1 MADTT
6 RLRDKYAIAGIG
18 LSRFG
23 KLPGTS
29 AMGFCLEA
37 AKHAIDDCG
46 ISRASCSTMAMGGA
60 TAIGMLQ
67 TAVALLDAGMCRA
80 VLCAFGTQNAPQGM
94 MPSLFGS
101 PWAIPYGDV
110 GAITFMGHLM
120 RRQMHE
126 HGLESLDYAHI
137 AVTWRK
143 HAANNPHAQMR
154 KPITI

>member
-1 MADTT
+1 
-6 RLRDKYAIAGIG
+6 
-18 LSRFG
+18 
-23 KLPGTS
+23 
-29 AMGFCLEA
+29 
-37 AKHAIDDCG
+37 
-46 ISRASCSTMAMGGA
+46 
-60 TAIGMLQ
+60 
-67 TAVALLDAGMCRA
+67 MCTA

-137 AVTWRK
+137 ADSLKTAR
-143 HAANNPHAQMR
+143 AAIAGMVAHLPTHEEFLQSVQAG
-154 KPITI
+154 